1 VRIGII
7 GANGFIG
14 RYLARRYTDRG
25 HDVDSVTRQSF
36 DIENYTAVDT
46 WLVHRT
52 PDIVINCAVVGG
64 GPLVTQ
70 VNDQTV
76 RTNLSVFQNFYNSA
90 NVRRYINI
98 GSGAEFDKKHDLVN
112 QHEDSIF
119 HSVPED
125 SYGYS
130 KNVIARM
137 ARQREEFY
145 TLRLFGCFHNTESSQ
160 RILKKIMNN
169 TSEDWLIED
178 KYFDMFGLE
187 DFARVVDYY
196 LAAGSVKDINC
207 VYQNKTKLF
216 DTVKAFADYH
226 SVDATITLG
235 PKGLSYSGNGDQLAD
250 LDLDLLGLQSSIER
264 YND

>member
-1 VRIGII
+1 MRIGIV

-14 RYLARRYTDRG
+14 RYLADRYTSAG

-36 DIENYTAVDT
+36 NIENYTAVDT
-46 WLVHRT
+46 WLAHRK

-76 RTNLSVFQNFYNSA
+76 RTNLAVFQNFYNST
-90 NVRRYINI
+90 NVKRYINI
-98 GSGAEFDKKHDLVN
+98 GSGAEFDKKKDLVN

-119 HSVPED
+119 HSMPED

-137 ARQREEFY
+137 TRQREEFY
-145 TLRLFGCFHNTESSQ
+145 TLRLFGCFHHTESSQ
-160 RILKKIMNN
+160 RMLKKV
-169 TSEDWLIED
+169 SDCRGKDWLIED

-187 DFARVVDYY
+187 DFARVVDYH
-196 LAAGSVKDINC
+196 LAAGSVKDVNC

-216 DTVKAFADYH
+216 DIVKAFQDCH
-226 SVDATITLG
+226 SIDATVTLG

-250 LDLDLLGLQSSIER
+250 LNLDLLGLQSCIER
-264 YND
+264 YYD